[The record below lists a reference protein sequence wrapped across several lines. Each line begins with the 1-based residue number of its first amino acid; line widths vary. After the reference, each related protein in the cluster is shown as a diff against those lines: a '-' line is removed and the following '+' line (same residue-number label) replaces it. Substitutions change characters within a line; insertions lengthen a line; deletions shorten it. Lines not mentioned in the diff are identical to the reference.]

1 MNLLS
6 EKIEHLDVF
15 LASKS
20 PRRQD
25 LLKKIIPKFEI
36 ISKEI
41 DEIYPEDLKSSE
53 IAEYLAKL
61 KATAYQD
68 NSSKKNLFITA
79 DTIVVFND
87 KVLGK
92 PKDYDDAFNMLKS
105 LSGNTHTVYTGVAIL
120 HNRNIAS
127 FQDSTHVTF
136 YELNDREIDFYIQNH
151 QPYDKA
157 GAYGIQEWMGY
168 VGIKKMEGDFF
179 NVMGLPL
186 HLLYRK
192 IEKLFS

>member
-6 EKIEHLDVF
+6 DKIEHIDIF

-25 LLKKIIPKFEI
+25 LLKNIIPKFDI

-41 DEIYPEDLKSSE
+41 DEIYPEDLNSLK

-61 KATAYQD
+61 KATAYLS
-68 NSSKKNLFITA
+68 NSSQKNLFITA
-79 DTIVVFND
+79 DTIVVLNN

-92 PKDYDDAFNMLKS
+92 PKDYNDAFNMIKS
-105 LSGNTHTVYTGVAIL
+105 LSGNTHTVHTGVAIL
-120 HNRNIAS
+120 HNGNIDS
-127 FQDSTHVTF
+127 FQDNTHVTF
-136 YELNDREIDFYIQNH
+136 YELNDQEIDFYIQNH
-151 QPYDKA
+151 QPFDKA

-168 VGIKKMEGDFF
+168 VGIKKIEGDFF
-179 NVMGLPL
+179 SYGTTSTPTLQKN
-186 HLLYRK
+186 
-192 IEKLFS
+192 

>member
-6 EKIEHLDVF
+6 DKIEHIDIF

-25 LLKKIIPKFEI
+25 LLKNIIPKFDI

-41 DEIYPEDLKSSE
+41 DEIYPEDLNSLE

-61 KATAYQD
+61 KATAYLS
-68 NSSKKNLFITA
+68 NSSQKNLFITA
-79 DTIVVFND
+79 DTIVVLNN

-92 PKDYDDAFNMLKS
+92 PKDYNDAFNMIKS
-105 LSGNTHTVYTGVAIL
+105 LSGNTHTVHTGVAIL
-120 HNRNIAS
+120 HNGNIDS
-127 FQDSTHVTF
+127 FQDNTHVTF
-136 YELNDREIDFYIQNH
+136 YELNDQEIDFYIQNH
-151 QPYDKA
+151 QPFDKA

-168 VGIKKMEGDFF
+168 VGIKKIEGDFF
-179 NVMGLPL
+179 SYGTTSTPTLQKN
-186 HLLYRK
+186 
-192 IEKLFS
+192 

>member
-120 HNRNIAS
+120 HNRNIES

>member
-6 EKIEHLDVF
+6 EKIEYLDIF

-20 PRRQD
+20 PRRQA
-25 LLKKIIPKFEI
+25 LLKNIIPEFEI
-36 ISKEI
+36 ISKQI
-41 DEIYPEDLKSSE
+41 DEIYPEELSTLE
-53 IAEYLAKL
+53 IAKYLAIL
-61 KATAYQD
+61 KATAYLD
-68 NSSKKNLFITA
+68 ISSKKNLFITA
-79 DTIVVFND
+79 DTIVVLDN

-92 PKDYDDAFNMLKS
+92 PKDYDDAFNMIKS
-105 LSGNTHTVYTGVAIL
+105 LSGNTHIVHTGVALL
-120 HNRNIAS
+120 HNGNIES

-136 YELNDREIDFYIQNH
+136 YELNEKEIDFYIRNQ

-186 HLLYRK
+186 HRLYREM
-192 IEKLFS
+192 EKLFN